1 MADLGQRDILITFAK
16 LFRRFRIPFLL
27 SGSLAGSS
35 YGHPRATHDID
46 FVLELSSKSFR
57 LLEPALDSLGKEYF
71 QDVSELK
78 KQNVDMYTIYHFDT
92 ALKIDLWFDEKSDF
106 SNKWKRKKE
115 IRIGKELVYLVSA
128 EDLMLT
134 KLSWC
139 KEVMS
144 DRHMRDCVGICQ
156 VQRGKL
162 DENYLTQHAKK
173 MGTTKL
179 LRQIMSTKEY

>member
-16 LFRRFRIPFLL
+16 LFSKFRIPFLL

-57 LLEPALDSLGKEYF
+57 LLEPALGSLGKEYF

-78 KQNVDMYTIYHFDT
+78 KQDADLYTIYHFET
-92 ALKIDLWFDEKSDF
+92 GLKIDLWFDKKSDF

-115 IRIGKELVYLVSA
+115 VRIGKELVYLVSA

-144 DRHMRDCVGICQ
+144 DRHMRDCVGIGQ
-156 VQRGKL
+156 VQKGKL
-162 DENYLTQHAKK
+162 NKQYLFTRAE
-173 MGTTKL
+173 KL
-179 LRQIMSTKEY
+179 GVLDLLSQVMKGKY